1 LRARPALGVSVGE
14 QQSHYCDTEQNKTDR
29 AHGSS
34 PSPSFRAAN
43 ANGEAAS
50 APMNSRR
57 CISTT
62 PLKDYAEYS
71 RSAPCI
77 AAKAG
82 TLLSALGQERTSTV
96 HLPMSAFPPGVDIER
111 AMGMSALCQKRTL
124 VQL

>member
-1 LRARPALGVSVGE
+1 
-14 QQSHYCDTEQNKTDR
+14 
-29 AHGSS
+29 
-34 PSPSFRAAN
+34 
-43 ANGEAAS
+43 
-50 APMNSRR
+50 MNSRR